1 MNSLGIVDFYLHL
14 EWIVSWGWWD
24 NIYITSCS
32 LRIVFL
38 NMSLYSEWVEMRLF
52 SHSILYFVVWLYLHQ
67 LSETLSDI
75 QSRYGRLLV
84 GVRHILDFEQ
94 DGCNWLESDEVE
106 KGVKTLARHGLTF
119 DLLLR
124 SVSSSQTLL
133 RGYFWVYY
141 DRVELIWPAIHPYLS
156 CVYLMTL
163 YNIVNF
169 MVSGHRWSR
178 AQLNW

>member
-1 MNSLGIVDFYLHL
+1 MNELKQDCFFIAS
-14 EWIVSWGWWD
+14 
-24 NIYITSCS
+24 YIFWCDH
-32 LRIVFL
+32 I
-38 NMSLYSEWVEMRLF
+38 
-52 SHSILYFVVWLYLHQ
+52 LHQ

-94 DGCNWLESDEVE
+94 DGCNWLESDRVE

-133 RGYFWVYY
+133 RGYF
-141 DRVELIWPAIHPYLS
+141 
-156 CVYLMTL
+156 
-163 YNIVNF
+163 
-169 MVSGHRWSR
+169 
-178 AQLNW
+178 

>member
-1 MNSLGIVDFYLHL
+1 MGD
-14 EWIVSWGWWD
+14 G
-24 NIYITSCS
+24 ITSTSHHVHYVLCFS
-32 LRIVFL
+32 ICLFTVNELKWYCFL
-38 NMSLYSEWVEMRLF
+38 IASY
-52 SHSILYFVVWLYLHQ
+52 ILWCDHILHQ

-94 DGCNWLESDEVE
+94 DGCNWLESDRVE

-163 YNIVNF
+163 YSIVNF